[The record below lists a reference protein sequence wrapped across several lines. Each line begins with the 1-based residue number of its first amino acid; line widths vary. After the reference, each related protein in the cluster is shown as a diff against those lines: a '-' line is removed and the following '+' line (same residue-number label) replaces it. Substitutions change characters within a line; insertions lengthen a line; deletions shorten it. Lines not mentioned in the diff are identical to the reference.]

1 MRTSILTNQVIHKN
15 KTHKR
20 TVDREDIR
28 EVDVMHNGN
37 TRTDR

>member
-1 MRTSILTNQVIHKN
+1 MKTSILANQVIHKN

-20 TVDREDIR
+20 TVDREDVR